1 MIWWRPG
8 TVKGRKKGGDR
19 GGGWGKEDTCRGY
32 MMHSCRASSIHTSH
46 TCYHGLPWKAHSKE
60 VCKPQTNSLKWWVRN
75 KQQTK
80 NKAKSVFPF
89 PFYCFPMYYV
99 IATKTD
105 VSMDCRDSNI
115 KACSLTAGPGK
126 MSPGRAH
133 NNPQEIP
140 DRNGNSRVHRKGKGN
155 REGSTPGQ

>member
-1 MIWWRPG
+1 
-8 TVKGRKKGGDR
+8 
-19 GGGWGKEDTCRGY
+19 
-32 MMHSCRASSIHTSH
+32 
-46 TCYHGLPWKAHSKE
+46 
-60 VCKPQTNSLKWWVRN
+60 
-75 KQQTK
+75 
-80 NKAKSVFPF
+80 
-89 PFYCFPMYYV
+89 MYYV